1 MERSWRLP
9 QGLPNHDPEEFFT
22 RTHFSDAV
30 VVFVPQQ
37 VFPSDGPARPVLQF
51 DDGSPIQS
59 CPASVTTTPVG
70 PTVQSVPKSY
80 GG

>member
-1 MERSWRLP
+1 MRLRVAVP
-9 QGLPNHDPEEFFT
+9 IALLIARARHQAQGSKKDPGRLST
-22 RTHFSDAV
+22 SK
-30 VVFVPQQ
+30 P
-37 VFPSDGPARPVLQF
+37 QF

-70 PTVQSVPKSY
+70 PTAQSVPKSY